1 MSDPADLL
9 DTGLAPDMAALLDA
23 VAAETGPL
31 PDTTCLAP
39 AEGRRIAAETNRR
52 WNTDL
57 PEMAG
62 VYEITIPADP
72 ALGSAACRL
81 RILVPPKAGP
91 GAVMFV
97 HGGGFAFLAPET
109 HERCARV
116 LAIECGRPVVLPD
129 YRLAPENPWPA
140 GLHDVVAALRALL
153 DAPESI
159 GLLAGP
165 VLVSGDSAG
174 AALALCALLHEGRE
188 GRGSAAGALL
198 FYGVYGADFSTP
210 SYRRFFDGPGLT
222 TPKMQRYWDWYVAD
236 PAARADPLVAALHAS
251 DEALR
256 RLPPLFLLA
265 AGIDPLLSDTLALSD
280 RLRAL
285 GRDDTLVVVPG
296 VVHGFLQMTHSLE
309 AARNAARAAADAA
322 RRMIAP
328 ATDACHPRKARTTG
342 RRP

>member
-9 DTGLAPDMAALLDA
+9 DGTLAPDMAALLDA

-31 PDTTCLAP
+31 PDTTLMAP

-62 VYEITIPADP
+62 AYEITLAADP
-72 ALGSAACRL
+72 ALGSARCRL
-81 RILVPPKAGP
+81 RILVPPGAGP

-109 HERCARV
+109 HERFARV
-116 LAIECGRPVVLPD
+116 LALECGLPVVLPD

-140 GLHDVVAALRALL
+140 ALHDVVATLRALR
-153 DAPESI
+153 DAPA
-159 GLLAGP
+159 GLGLVAGP

-174 AALALCALLHEGRE
+174 AALALCALLHEGRA
-188 GRGSAAGALL
+188 GRRSADGALL
-198 FYGVYGADFSTP
+198 FYGVYGADFLTP

-222 TPKMQRYWDWYVAD
+222 TPKMQRYWAWYVAD
-236 PAARADPLVAALHAS
+236 PRARDDALIAALQAS
-251 DEALR
+251 DDELR

-265 AGIDPLLSDTLALSD
+265 AGVDPLLSDTLALSE

-285 GRDDTLVVVPG
+285 GRDDALVVVPG
-296 VVHGFLQMTHSLE
+296 VVHGFLQMTHSLA
-309 AARNAARAAADAA
+309 AARNATRAAADAA
-322 RRMIAP
+322 RGMIAP
-328 ATDACHPRKARTTG
+328 ATDA
-342 RRP
+342 